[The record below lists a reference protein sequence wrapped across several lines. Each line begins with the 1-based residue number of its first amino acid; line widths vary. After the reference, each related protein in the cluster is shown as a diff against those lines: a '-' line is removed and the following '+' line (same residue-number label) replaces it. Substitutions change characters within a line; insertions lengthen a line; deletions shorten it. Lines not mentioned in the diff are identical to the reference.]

1 MSQREIQEIQELR
14 RRLEEEKRLREEEQ
28 QLREEEQQLRKQ
40 AEEQLR
46 LQIQNTTLPEFL
58 DACHSHLFL
67 GLDIQRDKDSS
78 TKGNPANA
86 DRKFRPARI
95 REWSNFPDEQILI
108 WDDLLNTDFVTER
121 HFTPL
126 LVLKEYGKEVRGRML
141 SSELDLSYFE
151 RQTVESRVASVIQQ
165 LYANP
170 QLQQTFSLNGDVTF
184 ENHANTLTGDSNIA
198 RDMSSLSLSQK
209 QPRRSSRLAAKSTSV
224 GLSAQ
229 LSKRNQPR
237 SRPRADQ
244 FCVYNKG
251 LEGKVPAFIIEYKAP
266 HKVSLSH
273 IKAGLQDMDLD
284 EVVHLQKDESPEI
297 ICRRVVA
304 AVITQT
310 FSYMIHAG
318 LEYGYVC
325 TGEAFIFLRVL
336 HDDPSTVYY
345 YLSVP
350 EEDVGPTTGWTGN
363 PSGDNRL
370 HLTALGQVLA
380 FTLRA
385 LRIPTRDVAWTNLA
399 VRNLDTWDMVYDDL
413 LDEIL
418 EKDIPSSNFKAPTRS
433 RNEYCRVSPVKT
445 RSKSARVASCNH
457 SHDTSSLRP
466 DDDAGD
472 DFDPNTPSR
481 PPRDR
486 QHAYPPDPNS
496 MSGEAPPQGP
506 GCKGKSRQYCSQQC
520 LLGLIKGGTLD
531 RKCPNVSDHGVDR
544 HRLTPATL
552 IRHLDRQFFSDH
564 QQLDT
569 QLGCESL
576 HVHGSR
582 GALFKITLWSHGY
595 TFVGKGTPIEFVAGS
610 KHEELIYSH
619 LAPIQGLFV
628 PVLLGS
634 LRLRHP
640 FSYDGIAEI
649 VHLMFMSYVG
659 KPLVNRRD
667 LDCYQQIRKVEK
679 SLQAIHQLNVLQ
691 GDPIPDNMVEENGRV
706 MFIDFERAKLQTRRV
721 PLGGI
726 SPNHKR
732 KREIQAKFSDKHN
745 HHDCFEREKQR
756 MRRGL

>member
-1 MSQREIQEIQELR
+1 MSQQEIEELR
-14 RRLEEEKRLREEEQ
+14 RHLENEQRLRQ
-28 QLREEEQQLRKQ
+28 Q

-67 GLDIQRDKDSS
+67 GLDVQRDKDSS

-86 DRKFRPARI
+86 DRKLRPAKI
-95 REWSNFPDEQILI
+95 QEWTSFPDEQILL
-108 WDDLLNTDFVTER
+108 WNDLMNTDFVTER

-126 LVLKEYGKEVRGRML
+126 VVLKEYGKEVRGRML

-151 RQTVESRVASVIQQ
+151 RLTVESRVASVVQQ

-170 QLQQTFSLNGDVTF
+170 QLQQTFNLNGDVTF
-184 ENHANTLTGDSNIA
+184 ENHANTLTDDSTIA
-198 RDMSSLSLSQK
+198 ADMSSLSLSQMH
-209 QPRRSSRLAAKSTSV
+209 PRRSSRLAAKSASV
-224 GLSAQ
+224 GASAQ
-229 LSKRNQPR
+229 AKRSQRACQPR

-266 HKVSLSH
+266 HKFSLSH

-284 EVVHLQKDESPEI
+284 EVVRLQKDEPPEV

-304 AVITQT
+304 AVITQA

-363 PSGDNRL
+363 PSDDNRL

-385 LRIPTRDVAWTNLA
+385 LQAPTRDVAWTNLA
-399 VRNLDTWDMVYDDL
+399 VRNLDTWDMIYDDL
-413 LDEIL
+413 LDEIS
-418 EKDIPSSNFKAPTRS
+418 EKDIPSSAFKPPTQS

-445 RSKSARVASCNH
+445 RSKSARIAPCNPTQ
-457 SHDTSSLRP
+457 DTSSP
-466 DDDAGD
+466 SSDDDAGD

-481 PPRDR
+481 PPRER
-486 QHAYPPDPNS
+486 RLAYP
-496 MSGEAPPQGP
+496 SGHRSNAAEPQGS
-506 GCKGKSRQYCSQQC
+506 GSQGKSRKYCSQQC
-520 LLGLIKGGTLD
+520 LLGLAKGGKLD
-531 RKCPNVSDHGVDR
+531 RQCPNVSDHGVDR
-544 HRLTPATL
+544 HLLTPADL
-552 IRHLDRQFFSDH
+552 ICRLDQQFFDDN

-569 QLGCESL
+569 RLGCESL

-595 TFVGKGTPIEFVAGS
+595 TFVAKGTPVEFVAGL

-619 LAPIQGLFV
+619 LSSIQGIYI

-634 LRLRHP
+634 LQLRHP

-659 KPLVNRRD
+659 KTLANRHDSDR
-667 LDCYQQIRKVEK
+667 CQYMKKAEK
-679 SLQAIHQLNVLQ
+679 SLQEIHKLSVLQ
-691 GDPIPDNMVEENGRV
+691 GDPIPGNMVEENGRV
-706 MFIDFERAKLQTRRV
+706 MFIDFERATLQPRRV

-726 SPNHKR
+726 S
-732 KREIQAKFSDKHN
+732 HN
-745 HHDCFEREKQR
+745 RTRGQVKGQKDHSHHDCFERERQR
-756 MRRGL
+756 MRRGLY